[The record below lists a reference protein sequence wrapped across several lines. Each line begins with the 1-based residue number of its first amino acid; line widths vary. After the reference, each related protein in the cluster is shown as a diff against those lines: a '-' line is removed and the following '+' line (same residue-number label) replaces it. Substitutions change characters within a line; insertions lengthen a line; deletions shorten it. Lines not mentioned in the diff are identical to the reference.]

1 MYYKAESYVG
11 SEFAGKY
18 LWDNDLTP
26 IYVSD
31 NPVLNAQHVLFEAAK
46 GHKYGL
52 PYHAALASVTTA
64 PAERLGFGNR
74 LGKIKPGFDA
84 DVVVWDSD
92 PLEVGATP
100 VQVWI
105 DGTAQYGNPIELKKP
120 APKLI
125 FPDES
130 TTIVEEPVEMNSV
143 VFTGITKVLGD
154 VEVKGRS
161 NDKTYSAV
169 IKNGKVTCIGVCA
182 DEVRMATTSKVPV
195 IALKDG
201 HFTGSFTALGS
212 QIGLNAID
220 AESSTDNGDNVN
232 VFTRA
237 EDALALDTK
246 KLAAAYKY
254 GVTKTITA
262 PKFTDG
268 KTHHGTSVGF
278 LTGATNSLS
287 KGAIFASDVAVHY
300 SLVPDAK
307 DAEGTPSLSAAVG
320 SLRRKLL
327 QAATKLNKSNETIDP
342 ADLYAEHTF
351 LQQVVNGSLPLVL
364 TIHNADLIASAL
376 RVKKDVE
383 AVTDG
388 QKKIR
393 LAIFG
398 GAESHLVADSLA
410 AADVGVILAPLQ
422 SYATSWDQRRA
433 LSGAPL
439 TNGTAIDVLID
450 AGVTTA
456 IGLEE
461 DWLVRDLGL
470 LAGIAYQNGGGKLSE
485 KSALGLVSGNLYKIL
500 GAKEPKVEEGHF
512 VVYEGSP
519 LEIRGRV
526 KAVGGGLG
534 RVSVFEEQK

>member
-11 SEFAGKY
+11 SEFAGMY
-18 LWDNDLTP
+18 LWDNGLTP

-64 PAERLGFGNR
+64 PAERLGFGDR

-105 DGTAQYGNPIELKKP
+105 DGTAQYEDPIELNKP
-120 APKLI
+120 VPKLI

-130 TTIVEEPVEMNSV
+130 AATVVEEPVEMNSV
-143 VFTGITKVLGD
+143 VFTGITKVLAD
-154 VEVKGRS
+154 VEVKGGS
-161 NDKTYSAV
+161 NDKSYSAV
-169 IKNGKVTCIGVCA
+169 IRNGKVTCIGVCT

-220 AESSTDNGDNVN
+220 AEDSTDNGDNVN

-237 EDALALDTK
+237 EDALTLDTK
-246 KLAAAYKY
+246 KLHAAYKY
-254 GVTKTITA
+254 GVTKAITA
-262 PKFTDG
+262 PKFTGG

-278 LTGATNSLS
+278 LTGATNSLA
-287 KGAIFASDVAVHY
+287 KGTIFASDVAVHY
-300 SLVPDAK
+300 SLDPDAK
-307 DAEGTPSLSAAVG
+307 EAEGIPSLSAAVG
-320 SLRRKLL
+320 ALRRKLL
-327 QAATKLNKSNETIDP
+327 QAATKLKKKEDIEP
-342 ADLYAEHTF
+342 ADIYAESTF
-351 LQQVVNGSLPLVL
+351 LQKVVNGSLPLVL
-364 TIHNADLIASAL
+364 TIHNADIIAAAL

-383 AVTDG
+383 AVTG
-388 QKKIR
+388 TKIH

-398 GAESHLVADSLA
+398 GAESHLVADDLA
-410 AADVGVILAPLQ
+410 AANVGVVLAPLQ

-439 TNGTAIDVLID
+439 TNGTAIDVLLD

-470 LAGIAYQNGGGKLSE
+470 LAGIAYANGGGKLSE
-485 KSALGLVSGNLYKIL
+485 KSALGLVSGNAYKIL

-512 VVYEGSP
+512 LVYEGSP
-519 LEIRGRV
+519 LRINGRV
-526 KAVGGGLG
+526 KAVAGGLG
-534 RVSVFEEQK
+534 FVSVF

>member
-105 DGTAQYGNPIELKKP
+105 DGTAQYEHPIVLNKTV
-120 APKLI
+120 PKLI
-125 FPDES
+125 ISEES
-130 TTIVEEPVEMNSV
+130 TSTIAEEPVDMNSV
-143 VFTGITKVLGD
+143 VFTGITNVLGD
-154 VEVKGRS
+154 VEIQGGRKDAKS
-161 NDKTYSAV
+161 YSAV
-169 IKNGKVTCIGVCA
+169 IRNGKVTCVGVCA
-182 DEVRMATTSKVPV
+182 EEVRMASTSKIPV
-195 IALKDG
+195 IELKDG
-201 HFTGSFTALGS
+201 HFTGSFTAFGS

-220 AESSTDNGDNVN
+220 AEDSTDNGDNVN

-237 EDALALDTK
+237 EDGLSLDTK
-246 KLAAAYKY
+246 KLHAAYKY
-254 GVTKTITA
+254 GVTKAITA
-262 PKFTDG
+262 PKFNG
-268 KTHHGTSVGF
+268 GQTHHGTSVGF
-278 LTGATNSLS
+278 LTGATNPLAN
-287 KGAIFASDVAVHY
+287 GTIFASDVAVHY
-300 SLVPDAK
+300 SLNPDAK
-307 DAEGTPSLSAAVG
+307 EAEGTPSLSAAVG
-320 SLRRKLL
+320 ALRRKLL
-327 QAATKLNKSNETIDP
+327 QAATKLKKNETIEP
-342 ADLYAEHTF
+342 ADLYSESTF
-351 LQQVVNGSLPLVL
+351 LQKVVNGSLPLVL
-364 TIHNADLIASAL
+364 TIHNADIIAAAL

-383 AVTDG
+383 SLTSS
-388 QKKIR
+388 KIH
-393 LAIFG
+393 LAIIG
-398 GAESHLVADSLA
+398 GAESHLVADELA
-410 AADVGVILAPLQ
+410 AAQVGVVLAPLQ
-422 SYATSWDQRRA
+422 SFATSWDQRRA

-439 TNGTAIDVLID
+439 TNGTAIDVLLD

-470 LAGIAYQNGGGKLSE
+470 LAGIAYANGGGKLSK
-485 KSALGLVSGNLYKIL
+485 KSALELVSGNVYKIL

-512 VVYEGSP
+512 VVFEGSP
-519 LEIRGRV
+519 LRIQSRV
-526 KAVGGGLG
+526 KAVSGGLG
-534 RVSVFEEQK
+534 VVSVF